1 VPPPGR
7 RCRGEGDLS
16 SGFLMT
22 VAETWPSR
30 RLGDGLRDLKSN
42 FSPMCDSQ
50 AWVGAR
56 KPPLA
61 VTSVV
66 ALGAG
71 GAGGLPAVLLLPFL
85 LLRPPLPAADAP
97 NNMSAF
103 FRVFSR
109 TFPSAT
115 AAAEERRPAASFSL
129 LLVAED
135 EPLDSVDALRWS
147 LSAVAAAPPVPL
159 VITFGFGL
167 LVGERL
173 RPPLP
178 AAGPGSGFL
187 IGDGFLTA
195 GALTAEDAAASFEAA
210 VGAAAPAEPGLAPPP
225 PTARKSLMRP
235 GDSSAF
241 LAPSPA
247 GLAPS
252 EEMPFVAVTSGC
264 SVSALSLSLL
274 SPLTPFK
281 FFIKFGDCRLADMF
295 VTGPVAGLAF
305 LLLVLLLLLLLFLFS
320 LFAAAASGFLPPT
333 ADC

>member
-1 VPPPGR
+1 
-7 RCRGEGDLS
+7 
-16 SGFLMT
+16 
-22 VAETWPSR
+22 
-30 RLGDGLRDLKSN
+30 
-42 FSPMCDSQ
+42 
-50 AWVGAR
+50 
-56 KPPLA
+56 
-61 VTSVV
+61 
-66 ALGAG
+66 
-71 GAGGLPAVLLLPFL
+71 LPAVLLLPFL

-115 AAAEERRPAASFSL
+115 AAAEERRPAAASFSL
-129 LLVAED
+129 LLVTED

-147 LSAVAAAPPVPL
+147 LSAVAAAAPVPL

-195 GALTAEDAAASFEAA
+195 GAFAADDAAASFEAA

-225 PTARKSLMRP
+225 PTALISLMSP

-241 LAPSPA
+241 FAPSPD
-247 GLAPS
+247 GLALS
-252 EEMPFVAVTSGC
+252 EETPFVAVTSGC

-305 LLLVLLLLLLLFLFS
+305 LLLVLLLLLLLLFLFS
-320 LFAAAASGFLPPT
+320 LLAAAANGFRAPP

>member
-1 VPPPGR
+1 
-7 RCRGEGDLS
+7 
-16 SGFLMT
+16 MI

-30 RLGDGLRDLKSN
+30 RLGEGLRDLKSN

-71 GAGGLPAVLLLPFL
+71 GAGGLPAALLLPFL

-115 AAAEERRPAASFSL
+115 AAAEERRPAAASFSL
-129 LLVAED
+129 LLVTED

-147 LSAVAAAPPVPL
+147 LSAIVAAAPVPL

-195 GALTAEDAAASFEAA
+195 GAFAAEDAVASFEATA
-210 VGAAAPAEPGLAPPP
+210 VGAAAPVEPGLAPPP

-241 LAPSPA
+241 FAPSPD

-252 EEMPFVAVTSGC
+252 EETPFVAVTSGC
-264 SVSALSLSLL
+264 CSVIALSVSLL

-281 FFIKFGDCRLADMF
+281 FFIKFGDCRLDDVF

-305 LLLVLLLLLLLFLFS
+305 LLLVLLLVLLLLLLLLLLLFLFS
-320 LFAAAASGFLPPT
+320 LLAAAANGFRAPT